1 MKKLSQKVF
10 GRIAVTAAL
19 ILIQAAWLLV
29 WFTRLAHYA
38 PWVGAVFTALSILIV
53 LYIVRKDDNPAYKIV
68 WIILILLVPLLGGL
82 LYVVFGNKRPERRM
96 REKFARAMK
105 GTRPL
110 LGAGQHC
117 AGQAARARAR
127 HGALCGGMRRVPRV
141 GEHIGAVLPHRA
153 GYVCR
158 HAEGAGGRAALYF
171 YGVFHHPAVLWH
183 VAGAFW
189 LCWSARRA
197 RACRCA

>member
-1 MKKLSQKVF
+1 MIKLSQKVF

-105 GTRPL
+105 DTRPL
-110 LGAGQHC
+110 LAQDS
-117 AGQAARARAR
+117 AVLDRLPARERATARYVAE
-127 HGALCGGMRRVPRV
+127 CGGYPVWANTSVQYYP
-141 GEHIGAVLPHRA
+141 IGQDM
-153 GYVCR
+153 Y
-158 HAEGAGGRAALYF
+158 AAMLKELEAAQ
-171 YGVFHHPAVLWH
+171 H
-183 VAGAFW
+183 
-189 LCWSARRA
+189 
-197 RACRCA
+197 

>member
-82 LYVVFGNKRPERRM
+82 LYVVFGNKRPE
-96 REKFARAMK
+96 
-105 GTRPL
+105 
-110 LGAGQHC
+110 
-117 AGQAARARAR
+117 
-127 HGALCGGMRRVPRV
+127 
-141 GEHIGAVLPHRA
+141 
-153 GYVCR
+153 
-158 HAEGAGGRAALYF
+158 
-171 YGVFHHPAVLWH
+171 HPDRLT
-183 VAGAFW
+183 
-189 LCWSARRA
+189 
-197 RACRCA
+197 

>member
-82 LYVVFGNKRPERRM
+82 FVCGVR
-96 REKFARAMK
+96 
-105 GTRPL
+105 
-110 LGAGQHC
+110 Q
-117 AGQAARARAR
+117 QAAGAPHARKN
-127 HGALCGGMRRVPRV
+127 
-141 GEHIGAVLPHRA
+141 LPA
-153 GYVCR
+153 
-158 HAEGAGGRAALYF
+158 
-171 YGVFHHPAVLWH
+171 P
-183 VAGAFW
+183 
-189 LCWSARRA
+189 
-197 RACRCA
+197 